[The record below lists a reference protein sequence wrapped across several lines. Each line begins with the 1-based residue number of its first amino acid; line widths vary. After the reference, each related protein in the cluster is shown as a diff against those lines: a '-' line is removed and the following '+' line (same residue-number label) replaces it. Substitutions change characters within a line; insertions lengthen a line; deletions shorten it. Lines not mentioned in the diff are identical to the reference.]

1 MIEVIQMSNYVRPEV
16 KEVTSKEFVLNGEKN
31 GFYTYIIDRYNGSP
45 TNRTIIDSFAQ
56 FIYGKGLYSTQQ
68 SVKAIQF
75 ANILRILSKK
85 DLRAICQDYAI
96 FTEASI
102 ELIYKEGKL
111 KQAKHVPKNQ
121 IAPSKLNDKGEIVD
135 YWYSQDFNNTRKYTP
150 IPIPNFKTTDKI
162 KNGSLIYVISD
173 YQVGKIYYSDPS
185 YLAGLPYAELEE
197 EIANYCI
204 NHIKNGLSTGH
215 FINMNNGIPESEEVK
230 DGIVKDI
237 KGKATGSNNA
247 GRIVV
252 LFNEDKEHE
261 TTVTP
266 LEVSEAHKQYEFLS
280 SESGQK
286 LMTAHRVTS
295 PIIFGVM
302 KEGGLGNNANE
313 MEVAFDEIMT
323 MTIQPKQEII
333 LDALMEIFQ
342 SEGYSIDL
350 DFIPLRKKA
359 STQLSMSNHDHTD
372 DIIADALID
381 LGEEIDE
388 TEWELLD
395 SRIQEG
401 EPELTEMSFKL
412 AYVPSNF
419 PERESSQDTTLF
431 KIRYSY
437 EGSQSPER
445 EFCRK
450 MVNAKKVYRKEDI
463 DSASKK
469 AVNKG
474 LGPNGSDTY
483 NIFLYKGGARCQH
496 FWMRKIYLKSNNDQ
510 ISSKKARELLNAL
523 DPALRKEANFEQND
537 PLVAKLPTDMPNNGF
552 LNPQK

>member
-1 MIEVIQMSNYVRPEV
+1 M
-16 KEVTSKEFVLNGEKN
+16 
-31 GFYTYIIDRYNGSP
+31 
-45 TNRTIIDSFAQ
+45 
-56 FIYGKGLYSTQQ
+56 
-68 SVKAIQF
+68 
-75 ANILRILSKK
+75 
-85 DLRAICQDYAI
+85 
-96 FTEASI
+96 
-102 ELIYKEGKL
+102 
-111 KQAKHVPKNQ
+111 
-121 IAPSKLNDKGEIVD
+121 
-135 YWYSQDFNNTRKYTP
+135 
-150 IPIPNFKTTDKI
+150 
-162 KNGSLIYVISD
+162 
-173 YQVGKIYYSDPS
+173 
-185 YLAGLPYAELEE
+185 
-197 EIANYCI
+197 
-204 NHIKNGLSTGH
+204 
-215 FINMNNGIPESEEVK
+215 
-230 DGIVKDI
+230 
-237 KGKATGSNNA
+237 
-247 GRIVV
+247 
-252 LFNEDKEHE
+252 FNEDKEHE

-419 PERESSQDTTLF
+419 PERESSQDTNLF

-450 MVNAKKVYRKEDI
+450 MVQAKKVYRKEDI
-463 DSASKK
+463 DLASKK

-537 PLVAKLPTDMPNNGF
+537 PLVAKQPADMPNNGF
-552 LNPQK
+552 LNPQI